1 MTVLAA
7 FRRFQWAF
15 AWSILVLFGA
25 AGCCLSW
32 MPRNLRAVEV
42 SNVLEPT
49 GGNSGW
55 EEVSEAAGS
64 VAPMLFSNASEPGEW
79 RAAPTVPTS
88 PAGEET
94 DPSSSSNPLMEEEEL
109 KARMACPVR
118 PAGSFDLHA
127 SLPPDPYQWAAWG
140 SPCLRQ
146 TSEPPERL
154 LH

>member
-25 AGCCLSW
+25 AGCFLSW
-32 MPRNLRAVEV
+32 MPRDLRSVEV

-49 GGNSGW
+49 GGNAGW
-55 EEVSEAAGS
+55 EGVAAAANS
-64 VAPMLFSNASEPGEW
+64 VAPILFSNAPEPGEW
-79 RAAPTVPTS
+79 RATPTVPTS

-94 DPSSSSNPLMEEEEL
+94 DPSSSNPLMEEEEL

-118 PAGSFDLHA
+118 PAGSCALHA
-127 SLPPDPYQWAAWG
+127 SLPADAYRWAAWG

-154 LH
+154 LS

>member
-1 MTVLAA
+1 MMVLAA
-7 FRRFQWAF
+7 FRRYQWAF

-25 AGCCLSW
+25 AGCFLSW
-32 MPRNLRAVEV
+32 MPRDLRSVEV
-42 SNVLEPT
+42 SNILEPT
-49 GGNSGW
+49 DGNAGW
-55 EEVSEAAGS
+55 EGVAAAASS
-64 VAPMLFSNASEPGEW
+64 VAPMLFSNAPEPGEW

-94 DPSSSSNPLMEEEEL
+94 DPSSSNPLMEEEEL

-118 PAGSFDLHA
+118 PAGSCALHA
-127 SLPPDPYQWAAWG
+127 SLPADAYRWAAWG

>member
-7 FRRFQWAF
+7 FRRFHGAF
-15 AWSILVLFGA
+15 AWSILVLFWA
-25 AGCCLSW
+25 AGCFLTW
-32 MPRNLRAVEV
+32 MPLNLRAVEV

-49 GGNSGW
+49 GGHAGW
-55 EEVSEAAGS
+55 EEFAAAAGS
-64 VAPMLFSNASEPGEW
+64 VAPLLFSNAPEPGEW

-94 DPSSSSNPLMEEEEL
+94 DPSSGDPLSEEEEL
-109 KARMACPVR
+109 QARMACPWR
-118 PAGSFDLHA
+118 PPGSYSLHA
-127 SLPPDPYQWAAWG
+127 SLPADGYRWAAWG

-146 TSEPPERL
+146 TLEPPERL